1 MNIGTF
7 INTAIDT
14 VFFIP
19 NFLAKTTADFLTP
32 LVGFSLAYITA
43 GLVWL
48 LATTIQLAIVVL
60 PIQSWKEKRERE
72 RALEEYSKSVTVN
85 PDGSVMAVHT
95 DSVEKVSPMLTAVPV
110 AEEVERKEEVDSLWE
125 NTDFL
130 TNPAY
135 ASLLGNAHNLFQQ
148 D

>member
-110 AEEVERKEEVDSLWE
+110 AEEEGECGTEEDRWKELTTSL
-125 NTDFL
+125 
-130 TNPAY
+130 AY
-135 ASLLGNAHNLFQQ
+135 SSLGNNIWYGMDSYH
-148 D
+148 